1 MRGAQ
6 FKKETNL
13 ITNLTLDDGSKGFVL
28 GNISL
33 HPKYWNLGDEHN
45 VTKYM
50 INAHFTI
57 VVLSV
62 TKKLKIVHLSILV
75 HNGTKDLKIVHF
87 SCTVHSETKDL
98 KISLSSNVV

>member
-1 MRGAQ
+1 MD
-6 FKKETNL
+6 E
-13 ITNLTLDDGSKGFVL
+13 GSKGFVL

-50 INAHFTI
+50 IIAHFTI
-57 VVLSV
+57 VVLSG

-75 HNGTKDLKIVHF
+75 HSGTKDLKIVHF
-87 SCTVHSETKDL
+87 SHTVHSGTKVPNFSIFL
-98 KISLSSNVV
+98 IIV